1 MSSTSHDSTWN
12 PLDQITLVDL
22 APSKSASAEVALL
35 DRDGVIVA
43 VNHAWHEFG
52 ARNSGDPARTGV
64 GMSYLSVC
72 SDAADPQSQEIAAA
86 IRQAIDGG
94 LPAPVAVTIA
104 CDAPDRRR
112 SFDVFV
118 SSRLADDG
126 TCLGATVTLSLRRD
140 DDSGSDSPDG
150 RSSLEDELEGT
161 DHGIAHIVRTCAWI
175 TEHLSAPAVL
185 RRTVAAARRLT
196 QARYAAVALIDATG
210 EITDVVHAQAGAA
223 VTDESWVRAQAGAVL
238 DLLAAEPF
246 ALRLRRLTDLPIADH
261 FAALHPNVDNLIAV
275 GIRRRG
281 DSGGGVLYLA
291 DSKWGEF
298 DDEDERVI
306 HALAE
311 LAGQTLSHVQL
322 LADTQRAPVLRPR
335 GVLSVAELKQRLLNI
350 FDAARADAGLGGSVY
365 FSGETDRDISADLA
379 TDVEAVVRQ
388 GLSNMAEHPDVGVV
402 VLAVS
407 LTDSLLTIDVIDDGR
422 GSEEAHRN
430 SVGEMRRRAEAH
442 GGALEFSKGASRG
455 MFMRWTARLN
465 RD

>member
-1 MSSTSHDSTWN
+1 MSSTSHDSTSN
-12 PLDQITLVDL
+12 PLDQISLVDL
-22 APSKSASAEVALL
+22 APAKSASAEVALL

-43 VNHAWHEFG
+43 VNQAWQEFG
-52 ARNSGDPARTGV
+52 ARNGGDTARTGV
-64 GMSYLSVC
+64 GISYLSVC
-72 SDAADPQSQEIAAA
+72 ADADDPQSQDIAAA
-86 IRQAIDGG
+86 IRHAVDGG

-126 TCLGATVTLSLRRD
+126 TCLGATVSLSLRRSD
-140 DDSGSDSPDG
+140 DVVAAPED
-150 RSSLEDELEGT
+150 RSSLEDELDATT
-161 DHGIAHIVRTCAWI
+161 DHGIADIIRTCAWI
-175 TEHLSAPAVL
+175 GEHFSAPSVL
-185 RRTVAAARRLT
+185 RRTVEAARRLT
-196 QARYAAVALIDATG
+196 QARYAAVGLIDADG
-210 EITDVVHAQAGAA
+210 QITEVVHAEAGAA
-223 VTDESWVRAQAGAVL
+223 VTDESWVRAQLGAVL
-238 DLLAAEPF
+238 DLVASEPF
-246 ALRLRRLTDLPIADH
+246 ALRLRRLTELPVTDRV
-261 FAALHPNVDNLIAV
+261 AALHPSVDSLIAV
-275 GIRRRG
+275 GLRRRG
-281 DSGGGVLYLA
+281 YSGAGVLYLA

-311 LAGQTLSHVQL
+311 LAGQTLGHVQL
-322 LADTQRAPVLRPR
+322 LDEQQAPVLRAG
-335 GVLSVAELKQRLLNI
+335 GVLSVAELKQRLLDI
-350 FDAARADAGLGGSVY
+350 FDKARAETGLGGSVY
-365 FSGETDRDISADLA
+365 FSGETECDVSADLA
-379 TDVEAVVRQ
+379 TDVEAVVGQ

-407 LTDSLLTIDVIDDGR
+407 LTDSVLTIDLIDDGR

>member
-1 MSSTSHDSTWN
+1 MSSTSHDSGLN

-22 APSKSASAEVALL
+22 APSKSASAEVALV

-43 VNHAWHEFG
+43 VNHAWQEFG
-52 ARNSGDPARTGV
+52 ALNGGDPARTGV
-64 GMSYLSVC
+64 GMSYLAAC
-72 SDAADPQSQEIAAA
+72 SGADDPQSQEVAAA
-86 IRQAIDGG
+86 IRYAVDGG
-94 LPAPVAVTIA
+94 LPAPVAITIA
-104 CDAPDRRR
+104 CDSPDRRR

-126 TCLGATVTLSLRRD
+126 TTLGATVSLSLRRSD
-140 DDSGSDSPDG
+140 DLVGSPDDG
-150 RSSLEDELEGT
+150 SSLADELDGT
-161 DHGIAHIVRTCAWI
+161 EHGMADIVRTCAWI
-175 TEHLSAPAVL
+175 GEHLSAPSVL
-185 RRTVAAARRLT
+185 RRTVEAARRLT
-196 QARYAAVALIDATG
+196 QARYAAVGLIDASG
-210 EITDVVHAQAGAA
+210 QITEVVHAEAGAA

-238 DLLAAEPF
+238 DLVASEPF
-246 ALRLRRLTDLPIADH
+246 TLRLRRLTEVPNAARL
-261 FAALHPNVDNLIAV
+261 AALHPSVDSLIAV
-275 GIRRRG
+275 GIHRRG
-281 DSGGGVLYLA
+281 YPGGGVLYLA

-298 DDEDERVI
+298 DDQDERLI

-322 LADTQRAPVLRPR
+322 LDDNQRPPVLRAR
-335 GVLSVAELKQRLLNI
+335 GVLGVAALKQRLLDV
-350 FDAARADAGLGGSVY
+350 FDEARTEAGLGGSVY
-365 FSGETDRDISADLA
+365 FSGETDRDLSDDLA
-379 TDVEAVVRQ
+379 TDVVAVVRQ

-407 LTDSLLTIDVIDDGR
+407 VTDSLLTIDLIDDGR